1 MAHVLRAAGSPK
13 APLNVPPDVP
23 PDVPPEV
30 EAAVSDDRPVPRR
43 AHVAAFFREL
53 LRSPTGTFGLLFLLL
68 MLVLAVFG
76 KALAPTD
83 PTAQQLSDRLQAPV
97 GWGGT
102 SDHLLGTDQLGRDLL
117 SRVIDGARVS
127 ILVAVAV
134 VLLAGTFGVVAGMTA
149 GYFGKWVDAVIMRV
163 ADLQLAFPGILLALV
178 ILYALGAS
186 TTLLIVVLSM
196 NGWMVY
202 ARMTRSLVLSVRK
215 SEYVEAA
222 EIAGASHT
230 RVMFGH
236 ILPNL
241 VPSLLTLGVL
251 EFARII
257 LAEASLSFLGYGIQP
272 PDSSWGLIIA
282 QGQDYLTSAW
292 WLVVIPGLV
301 ICLTVLSANLFA
313 SWLRVHTDPRLRE
326 KQMARQLD
334 RILRERP

>member
-1 MAHVLRAAGSPK
+1 MAHVLRAAGAPD
-13 APLNVPPDVP
+13 APLELPPET
-23 PDVPPEV
+23 PPEV
-30 EAAVSDDRPVPRR
+30 EAAVADDHPASRGRR
-43 AHVAAFFREL
+43 VAAFVRDL
-53 LRSPTGTFGLLFLLL
+53 LRSPTGTLGLLVLLL
-68 MLVLAVFG
+68 MAFLAIFG
-76 KALAPTD
+76 GAVTPHD
-83 PTAQQLSDRLQAPV
+83 PTAQELSDRLQPPLL
-97 GWGGT
+97 WGGT
-102 SDHLLGTDQLGRDLL
+102 GEHVFGTDQLGRDLL
-117 SRVIDGARVS
+117 SRIIDGTRVS
-127 ILVAVAV
+127 LFVAFAV
-134 VLLAGTFGVVAGMTA
+134 VLIAGTFGVVAGLSA
-149 GYFGKWVDAVIMRV
+149 GYFGKLIDATIMRV
-163 ADLQLAFPGILLALV
+163 ADLQLAFPGILLNLV

-215 SEYVEAA
+215 SEYIEAA
-222 EIAGASHT
+222 EIAGASHR

-241 VPSLLTLGVL
+241 IPSLLTLGVL

-272 PDSSWGLIIA
+272 PDSSWGLTIA

-301 ICLTVLSANLFA
+301 ICTTVLSANLFA